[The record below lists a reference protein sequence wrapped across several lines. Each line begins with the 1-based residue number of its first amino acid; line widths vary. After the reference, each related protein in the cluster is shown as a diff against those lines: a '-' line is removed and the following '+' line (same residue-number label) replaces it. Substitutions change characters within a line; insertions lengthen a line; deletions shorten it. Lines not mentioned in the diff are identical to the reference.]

1 MLHTYP
7 LNHARDELS
16 RCTWVDLVDPSEE
29 ERATVERTFGL
40 HVPTRE
46 ELAAIEATSRL
57 QIEDGAF
64 YLTAPLILANGGEPW
79 IPEPT
84 GFVLAKHVLLT
95 VRSMPSQFFDKVVNE
110 ITRHQSFEPAFAFVR
125 ILEEVVAHMAD
136 LLETTSNDLDEAS
149 HLIFRPGRPP
159 KLSRET
165 ALLRQLMIR
174 TGRTSERMARI
185 HYTLLCLDRM
195 AKFSQDRGREWI
207 GHNLCSD
214 LQGVSSDVTSL
225 VQFVEGVVNRVQ
237 LLQDAATGIIS
248 IDQNEVMKVLT
259 ITSVVGIPPVLIA
272 GIYGMNFKD
281 MPEYDWSWGYP
292 YALTLIVV
300 TALLP
305 LLWFKWK
312 DWI

>member
-7 LNHARDELS
+7 LDHGRTALS
-16 RCTWVDLVDPSEE
+16 QCAWVDLVDPSDE
-29 ERATVERTFGL
+29 ERATVEKTFSL
-40 HVPTRE
+40 RVPTRE
-46 ELAAIEATSRL
+46 ELSEIEATSRL
-57 QIEDGAF
+57 QIEDGTL
-64 YLTAPLILANGGEPW
+64 YMTAPLILATGSEPW
-79 IPEPT
+79 ISEPT
-84 GFVLAKHVLLT
+84 GFVLAKHVFLT
-95 VRSMPSQFFDKVVNE
+95 VRSVPSEYFDKVVAQ
-110 ITRHQSFEPAFAFVR
+110 IARHQSFDPAFVFVR

-149 HLIFRPGRPP
+149 HVIFRPGRRP

-174 TGRTSERMARI
+174 TGRTSERMARA
-185 HYTLLCLDRM
+185 HYTLMCLDRI
-195 AKFSQDRGREWI
+195 AKFTQERGREWI
-207 GHNLCSD
+207 APNLCSD
-214 LQGVSSDVTSL
+214 LQGISSDVNSL
-225 VQFVEGVVNRVQ
+225 VQFGEGLVNRVQ

-259 ITSVVGIPPVLIA
+259 ITSVVGIPPVLVA
-272 GIYGMNFKD
+272 GIYGMNFKG

-292 YALTLIVV
+292 YALALIAI

-305 LLWFKWK
+305 LVWFKWK